1 LTTNLE
7 VIGLPKNPCKVVI
20 KTGDGHQKVCYCQE
34 GDNLLDV
41 LRKEK
46 VAIEA
51 PCGGLGLCGKCKVLV
66 FGQASLPDSLERTFL
81 GEESLSKG
89 IRLACRVRAMGELHV
104 TVHFEE
110 IKSQKKIASV
120 VKPMKI
126 EISPETT
133 RVKVSLSWE
142 EIKTYESMEEAFR
155 KKISSLTGKPI
166 NPIRDEVMAEVAEL
180 FSERQTL
187 EVLATLR
194 SKDVVSVSFQQE
206 ERPILG
212 AICDI
217 GTTTIACYL
226 LDLKKGH
233 QLGALIGRNPQ
244 VPFGADVVSR
254 IAHALKDREA
264 FEAMV
269 RALRQEVA
277 FLLERLAS
285 DVGVDLKDCEEV
297 LVIGNSCMHHFFK
310 GLLPVTLGRAPFR
323 PVQKGPSFGRAS
335 DFALGV
341 SSSARI
347 RFLPL
352 IGGFVGS
359 DMVGLLYFVDSVM
372 PKRTR
377 LVLDLG
383 TNGEIALIHQ
393 SKILVCSAAA
403 GPAFEGEN
411 ISCGMVASAGAI
423 NELSWEGE
431 DMIPKVIGGGEP
443 VGITGSGLVD
453 AVAFLAERG
462 VVLPSGRINPPENI
476 KKPSLAS
483 MVSERGNERVVVIA
497 KEKQQEVFISQK
509 DLRQLQLSKGAIVA
523 AMKALLE
530 EASMTWQDVDELVLA
545 GALGN
550 YVNPDSAM
558 KIGLIPSVMEDK
570 IVPVGNGAA
579 EGAKLVL
586 LGGEKEWH
594 KACSIAQKARHIP
607 LEENLTF
614 QEFFME
620 SLSLEPF

>member
-1 LTTNLE
+1 M
-7 VIGLPKNPCKVVI
+7 VGLPKNSCRVVI
-20 KTGDGHQKVCYCQE
+20 ETGNGHQRVCYCQE

-41 LRKEK
+41 LRREK

-51 PCGGLGLCGKCKVLV
+51 PCGGFGLCGKCKVMV
-66 FGQASLPDSLERTFL
+66 SGKASLPDSLERTFL

-89 IRLACRVRAMGELHV
+89 VRLACRVRIMGELRV
-104 TVHFEE
+104 SVHFEE

-120 VKPMKI
+120 VKPARIKV
-126 EISPETT
+126 SPETI
-133 RVKVSLSWE
+133 RINVSLGWE
-142 EIKTYESMEEAFR
+142 EIRAYESLEEALREKF
-155 KKISSLTGKPI
+155 SSLAGRPV
-166 NPIRDEVMAEVAEL
+166 NPIRDEVMADIAEL
-180 FSERQTL
+180 FMERQTL
-187 EVLATLR
+187 DVSATLR
-194 SKDVVSVSFQQE
+194 GQDVVSVSSQQE
-206 ERPILG
+206 EKPILG
-212 AICDI
+212 AVCDI

-233 QLGALIGRNPQ
+233 QLGALMSRNPQ

-254 IAHALKDREA
+254 IAHALKEKET
-264 FEAMV
+264 FKAMV
-269 RALRQEVA
+269 KGLREEVA
-277 FLLERLAS
+277 LLLARLAS
-285 DVGVDLKDCEEV
+285 DVGADLKNCEEV

-310 GLLPVTLGRAPFR
+310 GLLPVTLGRAPFC
-323 PVQKGPSFGRAS
+323 PVQKGPSCDKADHFS
-335 DFALGV
+335 LGV

-359 DMVGLLYFVDSVM
+359 DMVGLLHFVESVM
-372 PKRTR
+372 PQRTR

-393 SKILVCSAAA
+393 GKILVCSAAA
-403 GPAFEGEN
+403 GPAFEGGN
-411 ISCGMVASAGAI
+411 IFCGMVASTGAV

-431 DMIPKVIGGGEP
+431 NMIPKVIGGGEP

-453 AVAFLAERG
+453 AVAILCEGG

-476 KKPSLAS
+476 KNPSLAS
-483 MVSERGNERVVVIA
+483 MVVERGGERVVMIA
-497 KEKQQEVFISQK
+497 KGESREIFISQK
-509 DLRQLQLSKGAIVA
+509 DLRQLQLSKGAVVA

-530 EASMTWQDVDELVLA
+530 KASMTWKDVDELVLA

-550 YVNPDSAM
+550 YINPDSAM
-558 KIGLIPSVMEDK
+558 KIGLIPSAMKDK
-570 IVPVGNGAA
+570 VIPVGNGAA

-594 KACSIAQKARHIP
+594 KACSVVQKTEHIP

-614 QEFFME
+614 QEFFMN